1 MRRNIQLRTRK
12 GMTSVLAM
20 LYLVLFSHPTP
31 PERIS
36 LARRWVDGS
45 REGASAEA

>member
-1 MRRNIQLRTRK
+1 MRRNIQHRTRK

-31 PERIS
+31 PERIA
-36 LARRWVDGS
+36 LARQWVDGW
-45 REGASAEA
+45 REGVWADA